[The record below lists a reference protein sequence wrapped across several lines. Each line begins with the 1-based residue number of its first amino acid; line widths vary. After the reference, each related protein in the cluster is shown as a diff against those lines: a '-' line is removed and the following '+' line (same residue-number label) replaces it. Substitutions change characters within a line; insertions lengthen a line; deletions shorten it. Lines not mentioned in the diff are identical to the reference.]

1 MSTEMISVDFERCT
15 ECGLCA
21 RDCVSG
27 VYLLSE
33 GKPEIK
39 NPQYCNK
46 CSHCV
51 AVCPE
56 QAVTHHGLAGTP
68 ARPVDRKK
76 IDPEAYRETVL
87 SRRSVRLYKQEPVP
101 KEDIED
107 ILDVA
112 RYSPT
117 ASNTMDVG
125 YVVIT
130 DPELI
135 DKTGRKIFRE
145 GEKLM
150 ERTQKPGGWILKK
163 LVNMSMGGKGLDLYL
178 QRLPMYREWME
189 QGRNP
194 VIHNAPALIIIHGPK
209 KGRFVRENCAI
220 AAANITNYAHAKG
233 YGTCYLGLVVVP
245 MNRSK
250 SMSQRLGVP
259 DDRRA
264 YLVLALGKPQIK
276 YRSTPV
282 RPQARMSWL

>member
-1 MSTEMISVDFERCT
+1 MNETISIDYEKCT

-27 VYLLSE
+27 VYVLQD

-39 NPQYCNK
+39 NPDYCNK

-51 AVCPE
+51 AVCPAE
-56 QAVTHHGLAGTP
+56 AITHHGLSGTP

-76 IDPEAYRETVL
+76 IDAKSYRETVL

-130 DPELI
+130 DPDLI

-150 ERTQKPGGWILKK
+150 ERIQKRGGWILKK
-163 LVNMSMGGKGLDLYL
+163 IVNLAMGGKGIELYL
-178 QRLPMYREWME
+178 QRLPMYRQWLD

-194 VIHNAPALIIIHGPK
+194 VTHNAPALIIIHGPK

-220 AAANITNYAHAKG
+220 AATNITNYAHALG

-245 MNRSK
+245 LNRKK
-250 SMSQRLGVP
+250 SLSRKLGVP
-259 DDRRA
+259 EGRRA
-264 YLVLALGKPQIK
+264 CLVLALGKPDFK
-276 YRSTPV
+276 YRNIPV
-282 RPQARMSWL
+282 RPPARVSWS